1 MNIDKSY
8 LSRIIKSH
16 EKSGYIIRKASATD
30 LRSFE
35 LYLTLQRESAVK
47 EFIKKDQRLKPRPL
61 GRRTSRGETQCLIWR
76 FLPVNILTDNRYWST
91 FAG

>member
-47 EFIKKDQRLKPRPL
+47 EFIKKDQRLKPRPS
-61 GRRTSRGETQCLIWR
+61 GRDTAARCRHFFNPAFSAAQYIVG
-76 FLPVNILTDNRYWST
+76 
-91 FAG
+91 

>member
-35 LYLTLQRESAVK
+35 LYLTLQGESAVK
-47 EFIKKDQRLKPRPL
+47 EFIRKSNQEIAEIIKSLDCNPDRL
-61 GRRTSRGETQCLIWR
+61 I
-76 FLPVNILTDNRYWST
+76 FYVV
-91 FAG
+91 

>member
-8 LSRIIKSH
+8 LNRIIKSH

-35 LYLTLQRESAVK
+35 LYLTLQGESAVK
-47 EFIKKDQRLKPRPL
+47 EFIRKSNQEIAEIIKSLDCKEC
-61 GRRTSRGETQCLIWR
+61 TELITAYD
-76 FLPVNILTDNRYWST
+76 VITKILEKCDEN
-91 FAG
+91 

>member
-35 LYLTLQRESAVK
+35 LYLTLQGESAVK
-47 EFIKKDQRLKPRPL
+47 EFIRKSNQEIAEIIKSLDYKEC
-61 GRRTSRGETQCLIWR
+61 TELITAYD
-76 FLPVNILTDNRYWST
+76 VITKILEKCDEN
-91 FAG
+91 

>member
-35 LYLTLQRESAVK
+35 LYLTLQGESAVK
-47 EFIKKDQRLKPRPL
+47 EFIRKSNQEIAEIMMDVLSSATTCPD
-61 GRRTSRGETQCLIWR
+61 
-76 FLPVNILTDNRYWST
+76 FLFTGAPIPKL
-91 FAG
+91 